1 MSEKSLSQ
9 MLIRAKPFIALIF
22 LQFGYAG
29 LSIFSKFALNHGMSQ
44 HVLVVYRH
52 AIATAAIAPF
62 AIFLD
67 RKVRPKMTI
76 TIFAKIMLLG
86 LLEPVIDQNLF
97 YTGLKLTTATFTASM
112 FNILPAFAF
121 AMAWVLRLEKVKIT
135 SVRGLAKIL
144 GTIVTVGGAMFMTLV
159 NGPAL
164 KLPWE
169 KQNIHQDAP
178 KLTHPQ
184 DTVKGAIMITAGCIC
199 WSAFVILQAITLQ
212 TYPAELSLTALMCLM
227 GALEGSVVA
236 VVLEWGNPSA
246 WAIHMDFKFL
256 TALYSGIVCSGIAYY
271 IQGMVVK
278 ERGPV
283 FVTAFNPL
291 YMVIVAI
298 LGSLLLGEITYLGRV
313 IGAVIIVT
321 GLYMVLWGKSKDQDL
336 QSESEPADIN
346 NKLAPDYQEMT
357 MKTTKNQESLAMD
370 GKRQDESV

>member
-67 RKVRPKMTI
+67 R
-76 TIFAKIMLLG
+76 
-86 LLEPVIDQNLF
+86 PVIDQNLF

-199 WSAFVILQAITLQ
+199 WSAFVILQ

-271 IQGMVVK
+271 VQGMVVK